1 MARGL
6 AHLLATKHT
15 VLARLVLPAAVAF
28 GCAYTVSHGTNPLED
43 ARAWVT
49 GEWVWNLCDSVCGA
63 RDAKRGLGRGGGH
76 AGATAFER
84 AGVAE
89 EGTRPPARARFF
101 APVSA
106 ARHPASGALE
116 SWRTGRAVSGGGVAQ
131 GLAAR
136 EGGVPSLTRR
146 SRPVR
151 SPTHLPLLKKTLFSP
166 GDARPAPRITAVQF
180 APGRR

>member
-101 APVSA
+101 C
-106 ARHPASGALE
+106 ARL
-116 SWRTGRAVSGGGVAQ
+116 
-131 GLAAR
+131 
-136 EGGVPSLTRR
+136 
-146 SRPVR
+146 SRQ
-151 SPTHLPLLKKTLFSP
+151 
-166 GDARPAPRITAVQF
+166 APRLGSVGELAHRPRGV
-180 APGRR
+180 GRRCGAGIGGT